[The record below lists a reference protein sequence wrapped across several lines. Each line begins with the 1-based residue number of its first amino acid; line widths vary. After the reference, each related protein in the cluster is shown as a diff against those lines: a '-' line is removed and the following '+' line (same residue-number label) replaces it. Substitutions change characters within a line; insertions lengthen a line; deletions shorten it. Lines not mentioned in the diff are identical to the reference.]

1 MTTVPDAKSPEQ
13 DSRVRQGRAWMLHRE
28 RRHAQALQAS
38 GKRWNRMVLAGRRYT
53 NSSPHAN
60 HATMSLTGLPL

>member
-1 MTTVPDAKSPEQ
+1 MNTVSDAKSLEQ
-13 DSRVRQGRAWMLHRE
+13 DSQVRQGRAWMLNRE

-38 GKRWNRMVLAGRRYT
+38 GNRLNRIVLAGGRYT

-60 HATMSLTGLPL
+60 HAAMTRTGLSA

>member
-1 MTTVPDAKSPEQ
+1 VPDAKSPEQ

-38 GKRWNRMVLAGRRYT
+38 GNRWNRVVLAGHRYT
-53 NSSPHAN
+53 NSSLHAN
-60 HATMSLTGLPL
+60 HAAMSLTGLSP